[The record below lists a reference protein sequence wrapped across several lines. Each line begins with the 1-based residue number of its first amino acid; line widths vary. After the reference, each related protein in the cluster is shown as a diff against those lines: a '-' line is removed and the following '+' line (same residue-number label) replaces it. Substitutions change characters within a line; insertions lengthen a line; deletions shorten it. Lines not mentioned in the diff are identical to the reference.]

1 MSLWKILIA
10 IAFLIIVVVLM
21 LLFTNWGN
29 EILVRLVPRP
39 QEPNDRPYVI
49 KEVSFPGGV
58 EGVTLAG
65 ELTMPRE
72 DGPFPAIIMIT
83 GSGPQDRNEEVAGH
97 KPFLVF
103 SDYMTRRGYA
113 VLRYDDRGFAQSSG
127 DFQTATTKDFATDAA
142 AAMRWLKLQ
151 ANIDVSRIGYVG
163 HSEGGYIAPLAAEE
177 ENAAFLILLA
187 GPAKSLNEVALKQN
201 TEFAKLEG
209 MDEKQI
215 NDIRTYAG
223 DLLRIFRYA
232 STPEEANQRA
242 WKLFNARKKSLGSLA
257 YIAEE
262 SLKHQ
267 PSTWLMWLINYDPIP
282 ALKAFSGPV
291 LAVFGD
297 KDIQVSASD
306 NAPIMEKV
314 LSNSHSRVL
323 TFPNL
328 NHLFQPTETGAMSEY
343 WWKTTT
349 FDEQAMKAIA
359 DWMDELGSDQ
369 SS

>member
-10 IAFLIIVVVLM
+10 ITFLVIIATLI

-49 KEVSFPGGV
+49 KEVRFPGGA

-72 DGPFPAIIMIT
+72 GGLFPAIIMIT

-103 SDYMTRRGYA
+103 ADYMTRRGYA

-127 DFQTATTKDFATDAA
+127 VFQTATTKDFAADAA
-142 AAMRWLKLQ
+142 AAMHWIRLQ
-151 ANIDVSRIGYVG
+151 ANIDVNRIGYAG

-209 MDEKQI
+209 MDENQV
-215 NDIRTYAG
+215 NDVRTYTG
-223 DLLRIFRYA
+223 DLLCIFRYA
-232 STPEEANQRA
+232 STPEEAHRRA
-242 WKLFNARKKSLGSLA
+242 WKLFKARKQYLGSLA
-257 YIAEE
+257 YIAEGG
-262 SLKHQ
+262 LKHQ

-291 LAVFGD
+291 LAVFGG

-306 NAPIMEKV
+306 NAPIMENV
-314 LSNSHSRVL
+314 LLNSHSRVM

-328 NHLFQPTETGAMSEY
+328 NHFFQPTETGAMSEY

-359 DWMDELGSDQ
+359 DWMDELGADQ